1 MANIKSAQKRARQN
15 VVRRN
20 RNLGRRTAIKTAVKK
35 VLTAIEGGEL
45 EQAKTLLRDAES
57 QMARAA
63 GKRVMH
69 SKTAQRKTSRLA
81 KKIVVA
87 FAQSKEKK
95 EIKTAAKK

>member
-1 MANIKSAQKRARQN
+1 MANIKSSQKRARQN
-15 VVRRN
+15 IVRRN

-35 VLTAIEGGEL
+35 VLTAIDSGDL

-69 SKTAQRKTSRLA
+69 QKTAQRKTSRLA
-81 KKIVVA
+81 KRISA
-87 FAQSKEKK
+87 ASAQPKEKK
-95 EIKTAAKK
+95 ETKTAAKK